1 MNVIV
6 SNKYSAMLSGLNNN
20 PNIDLIKTVNGE
32 FDVDSLIAQFQNFFF
47 NKMIL
52 DITAIKGYQDISQI
66 QRLSF
71 GMDMGKIILLLDDSE
86 VVNSPQYLSEL
97 VSMGIYNFTR
107 NIEAIPYL
115 VENPNKYKDVA
126 QFHLLGQSGA
136 SDSST
141 GGGTFLGRGTSNSQD
156 FIEPIPST
164 PNMSPTRVIGFI
176 NLTEHAGATSLIY
189 MLKKQLSLYYRVRCY
204 EIDKNDFIYF
214 NDPDLNSVSSTEFAA
229 IIKNPMNVHVV
240 LVDLNNS
247 SLENECSEV
256 VYLIEPTTLMLNRM
270 IRKDRSIL
278 DKIKNRVVV
287 LNQSLLNQNDVKDF
301 ESEAGCIVFSNIP
314 PLDDKKERHRSID
327 EFLNKLGFD
336 KNRPTGEGNKGAK
349 LFGIVK
355 E

>member
-32 FDVDSLIAQFQNFFF
+32 FEVDSLIAQFQNFFF

-126 QFHLLGQSGA
+126 QFHLLGQSSASETSSSGGA
-136 SDSST
+136 FM
-141 GGGTFLGRGTSNSQD
+141 GMGLSNSQD
-156 FIEPIPST
+156 FIQPSPSIPSMT
-164 PNMSPTRVIGFI
+164 ATRVIGFV

-189 MLKKQLSLYYRVRCY
+189 MLKKQLSLYYSVRCY

-214 NDPDLNSVSSTEFAA
+214 NDPDLNSVSSTEFSA
-229 IIKNPMNVHVV
+229 IIKNPMNVNVI
-240 LVDLNNS
+240 LVDLNDS
-247 SLENECSEV
+247 SLESECSEV

-270 IRKDRSIL
+270 IRKDRSVL
-278 DKIKNRVVV
+278 DRIKNCVVV
-287 LNQSLLNQNDVKDF
+287 LNQSLLDQNDVRDF
-301 ESEAGCIVFSNIP
+301 ENEAGCTIFSNIP

-336 KNRPTGEGNKGAK
+336 KNRPAGDGNRGAK